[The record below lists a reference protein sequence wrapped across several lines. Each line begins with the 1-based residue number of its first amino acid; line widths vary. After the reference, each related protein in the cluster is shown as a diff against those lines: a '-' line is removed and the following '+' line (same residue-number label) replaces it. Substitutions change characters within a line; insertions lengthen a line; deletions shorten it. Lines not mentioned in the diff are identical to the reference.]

1 MLDDQG
7 SVYTWGFGAYGR
19 LGHKTPKDEWKPRKV
34 DFFSNR
40 MAVPPGS
47 LITAGGAFSGCT
59 AGASFTGF
67 VFPPFLSVRSSSPE
81 FVALATSVRVFCLF
95 FDFRVLRP
103 SKSLR
108 SELRSVSSSRLPLYS
123 EEASVLSSELVRKHT
138 ADYSCWTLGVLL
150 LALHRLCASERASL
164 LRLV

>member
-1 MLDDQG
+1 VPKPSLTSSNSIQSKTSVAVVLDDQG

-59 AGASFTGF
+59 AGACFRNSVLFPFSLF
-67 VFPPFLSVRSSSPE
+67 VLHLLHPLTLPYL
-81 FVALATSVRVFCLF
+81 LF
-95 FDFRVLRP
+95 FFSLFFYFRILA
-103 SKSLR
+103 KS
-108 SELRSVSSSRLPLYS
+108 
-123 EEASVLSSELVRKHT
+123 LSSEL
-138 ADYSCWTLGVLL
+138 GV
-150 LALHRLCASERASL
+150 SGF
-164 LRLV
+164 

>member
-1 MLDDQG
+1 MHSETFTKSAPKDSLINSKPVQSNPSSFAVVLDDQG

-59 AGASFTGF
+59 AGACFPDS
-67 VFPPFLSVRSSSPE
+67 VFFPLP
-81 FVALATSVRVFCLF
+81 FCLF
-95 FDFRVLRP
+95 FEF
-103 SKSLR
+103 
-108 SELRSVSSSRLPLYS
+108 
-123 EEASVLSSELVRKHT
+123 
-138 ADYSCWTLGVLL
+138 
-150 LALHRLCASERASL
+150 
-164 LRLV
+164 